1 MLTET
6 LHTAFFYSENK
17 KTLVKLRFSAGSCV
31 KILLPETKLQGLAG
45 NGEQTGRAG
54 RRPRTAIS
62 EISGPWSI
70 CVQFCEVIFTTNPKN
85 NFEKNKKSTG
95 QEGASS
101 V

>member
-17 KTLVKLRFSAGSCV
+17 KTPVKLRFSAGSCV

-45 NGEQTGRAG
+45 SGEQRGRSG
-54 RRPRTAIS
+54 RRRNCAFRP
-62 EISGPWSI
+62 
-70 CVQFCEVIFTTNPKN
+70 EV
-85 NFEKNKKSTG
+85 
-95 QEGASS
+95 